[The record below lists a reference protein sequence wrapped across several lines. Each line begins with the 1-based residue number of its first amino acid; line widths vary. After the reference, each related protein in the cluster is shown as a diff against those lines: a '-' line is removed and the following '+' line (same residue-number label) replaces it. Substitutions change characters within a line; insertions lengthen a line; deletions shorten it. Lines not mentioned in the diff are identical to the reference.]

1 MKIAIV
7 MGSLSIGG
15 AERQFAILARGLAE
29 RGHDVRVVTM
39 VPAGDA
45 TIEALLGN
53 VHRDVLLPR
62 AWPGPLRLVQLLR
75 AWRRLKQWLERDPVD
90 VVYSALEWPNWL
102 SCRAAASMRTPPA
115 VVIGLRSAGNKPG
128 TRLKIPIRLLARTK
142 QPGGIIANTEA
153 AIAESADIG
162 VVAPQEQVI
171 FNGIDTERF
180 CLNTTAGQLFR
191 SEHKIGSDAML
202 IGHVGRLVVE
212 KDHETLLHAM
222 ALIYRHNTKAVL
234 ICIGDG
240 LESRRQSLQGLA
252 STLGIQKR
260 VRWVDRCEHMTAAYN
275 AMNVL
280 VLCSIGEGFPNV
292 VAEAMACG
300 TPAVVTSA
308 GASGMIVGETGA
320 KVTIG
325 DRQAIAEA
333 ALAVASDEPVGCC
346 RDRIMELF
354 SVSQLL
360 EQTESMLHKVR
371 DQSLHERTS

>member
-62 AWPGPLRLVQLLR
+62 AWPGPLRLVQLLC

-142 QPGGIIANTEA
+142 QPGGIIANAEA

-180 CLNTTAGQLFR
+180 L
-191 SEHKIGSDAML
+191 S
-202 IGHVGRLVVE
+202 
-212 KDHETLLHAM
+212 
-222 ALIYRHNTKAVL
+222 
-234 ICIGDG
+234 
-240 LESRRQSLQGLA
+240 
-252 STLGIQKR
+252 
-260 VRWVDRCEHMTAAYN
+260 
-275 AMNVL
+275 
-280 VLCSIGEGFPNV
+280 
-292 VAEAMACG
+292 
-300 TPAVVTSA
+300 
-308 GASGMIVGETGA
+308 
-320 KVTIG
+320 
-325 DRQAIAEA
+325 
-333 ALAVASDEPVGCC
+333 
-346 RDRIMELF
+346 
-354 SVSQLL
+354 
-360 EQTESMLHKVR
+360 
-371 DQSLHERTS
+371 